1 MGKRSHVLKRCDYD
15 KTHSYSCLLNRWV
28 NSFNEGLAKGHLD
41 SLRINMTW
49 MNENRHGHFWN
60 YLMIYRQRQLSER
73 GWSAE
78 PGRGEF
84 ELSFWRIISC
94 PVSSSPVMQKI
105 AILPKICQHVSALLI
120 GLQSLFISPCLLLYV
135 LHSRCWG
142 MQYGAETPHKEKS
155 TVNSVCADACLC
167 MSGSE

>member
-1 MGKRSHVLKRCDYD
+1 
-15 KTHSYSCLLNRWV
+15 
-28 NSFNEGLAKGHLD
+28 
-41 SLRINMTW
+41 
-49 MNENRHGHFWN
+49 
-60 YLMIYRQRQLSER
+60 MIYWQQQLSKR

-105 AILPKICQHVSALLI
+105 AILQKICQHVSALLM
-120 GLQSLFISPCLLLYV
+120 GLHSLFISPCWLLYV

-142 MQYGAETPHKEKS
+142 IQCGTESPHKERS
-155 TVNSVCADACLC
+155 TVNSACVGMRVCVCPGQNSSHINHSFNLMNDLLWRTLSRPHTSLNSCLRVH
-167 MSGSE
+167 SH